1 MTWAVGRSRGLGFP
15 SSAHPGEP
23 APPATGQAES
33 TDALD
38 HPRGTRGS
46 VAAWPRGQHR
56 WRPDS
61 PAAGRGS
68 DRVHRPDAERAPD
81 GLIGIA
87 GVGVLL
93 AVGIAQAGDLVTFI
107 QMIAVRG
114 PGAEANPIVAHVL
127 ASLGLPALV
136 LLKVGL
142 VAMVAV
148 TFAIVVKRHQW
159 VAAFV
164 ATLATVVG

>member
-1 MTWAVGRSRGLGFP
+1 
-15 SSAHPGEP
+15 
-23 APPATGQAES
+23 
-33 TDALD
+33 
-38 HPRGTRGS
+38 
-46 VAAWPRGQHR
+46 
-56 WRPDS
+56 
-61 PAAGRGS
+61 
-68 DRVHRPDAERAPD
+68 
-81 GLIGIA
+81 
-87 GVGVLL
+87 VGVLL

-164 ATLATVVG
+164 ATLATVVGLVGAASNILALG

>member
-1 MTWAVGRSRGLGFP
+1 M
-15 SSAHPGEP
+15 
-23 APPATGQAES
+23 
-33 TDALD
+33 
-38 HPRGTRGS
+38 
-46 VAAWPRGQHR
+46 
-56 WRPDS
+56 
-61 PAAGRGS
+61 
-68 DRVHRPDAERAPD
+68 
-81 GLIGIA
+81 
-87 GVGVLL
+87 GVLL

-164 ATLATVVG
+164 ATLATVVGLVGAASNILALG